1 MYKNSI
7 NTTLSRKR
15 SYFESLG
22 GNFFWISGPFAITC
36 LHLPPLPH
44 LSASSILILHS
55 RPHPTRLF
63 PSFTPVVVM
72 AMESAPAS
80 APGVVAMEIPVRG
93 ALPVVEEDEDFS
105 APLPGCE
112 GRLGHRRG
120 TGRRRRGVPFNRGS
134 YYMLIVIGEI
144 GTEHQLDT
152 TRAQIERGEWGRPSA
167 LLPVCLPWFSVQQTW
182 NSNRRDVFWRNDGI
196 VSIGRSRYCS
206 IAPWDTTHFPYPQS
220 VAVKKLQTHRGR
232 MEFNSA
238 VVWPKSLLSSK
249 YCTKHLQT
257 LTNYQIKRHKSAC
270 QQITIC
276 TGSL

>member
-1 MYKNSI
+1 MYK
-7 NTTLSRKR
+7 TALSRKR

-120 TGRRRRGVPFNRGS
+120 AGRRRRGVPFNRGS
-134 YYMLIVIGEI
+134 YYMLLVIGEI

-152 TRAQIERGEWGRPSA
+152 ARAQIERGEWRTSIRFITRVSSVIQCAANMEQQQERRVLTQWWDSIHRQKP
-167 LLPVCLPWFSVQQTW
+167 LLQHCTMGLYAFSLPTECCCK
-182 NSNRRDVFWRNDGI
+182 NCRLI
-196 VSIGRSRYCS
+196 
-206 IAPWDTTHFPYPQS
+206 
-220 VAVKKLQTHRGR
+220 RGR

-238 VVWPKSLLSSK
+238 AVWPKSLLE
-249 YCTKHLQT
+249 LQI
-257 LTNYQIKRHKSAC
+257 LH
-270 QQITIC
+270 
-276 TGSL
+276 